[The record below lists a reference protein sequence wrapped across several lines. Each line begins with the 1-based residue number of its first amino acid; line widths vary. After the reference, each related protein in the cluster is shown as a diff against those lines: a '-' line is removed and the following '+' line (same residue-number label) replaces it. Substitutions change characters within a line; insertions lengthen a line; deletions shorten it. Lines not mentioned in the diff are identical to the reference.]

1 MVTTEDILTAYYD
14 CRRNKRTTA
23 AAIVYEMD
31 YESKVE
37 ELRDRINSRTYQPS
51 KSICF
56 VVLRPRRREVFAAAF
71 EDRIIHHYIA
81 ERLEPLFEEAFSPKT
96 FNCRKGK
103 GQLYGIGQLKKDIR
117 TCSENFTK
125 DCYVMKLDIQSFF
138 MSINKKMLAEMI
150 DDFIVEHY
158 EGKDKSDLRY
168 LSKLVIMHEP
178 QKNCEK
184 HSPAEFWE
192 PLPYNKSLFTNKE
205 GHGIAIGNLFAQLF
219 ANFLLNVLDWYLIHG
234 LSFSY
239 VGRYVDDFYIVS
251 KSRKRLS
258 NAVPKIREMLARYGL
273 TLHPK
278 KFYLQHYSKGVDFTG
293 GIIKFGRVYT
303 KNRNVYNFI
312 RSVKALNRAHTLRD
326 TEKAIQSVNSYLGLL
341 HHCAEYGLRRKVLN
355 MVEKHVFKYVAI
367 KGHFDYLVI
376 KAKYRKRHI
385 IIKHIRNGTLW
396 RKSRNHHN
404 KRNERGANSNVIHPF
419 LDND

>member
-1 MVTTEDILTAYYD
+1 MAYYD

-23 AAIVYEMD
+23 AAITYEMD
-31 YESKVE
+31 YESKVV

-81 ERLEPLFEEAFSPKT
+81 ARLEPLFEEAFSPRT

-103 GQLYGIGQLKKDIR
+103 GQLYGIGQLKQDIR
-117 TCSENFTK
+117 ACSENFTK

-150 DDFIVEHY
+150 DGFIIERY
-158 EGKDKSDLRY
+158 NGDDKEDLRY
-168 LSKLVIMHEP
+168 LARLVIMHEP

-184 HSPAEFWE
+184 HSPVEFWE
-192 PLPYNKSLFTNKE
+192 PLPPNKSLFTNKE

-234 LSFSY
+234 LSFTY
-239 VGRYVDDFYIVS
+239 VGRYVDDFYVVS
-251 KSRKRLS
+251 KSKERLT
-258 NAVPKIREMLARYGL
+258 NAVPKIRELLERYGL

-278 KFYLQHYSKGVDFTG
+278 KFYLQHYSKGMEFTG
-293 GIIKFGRVYT
+293 GIVKFGRVYT
-303 KNRNVYNFI
+303 NNRNVYNFI
-312 RSVKALNRAHTLRD
+312 RSVKALNRAHTLQD
-326 TEKAIQSVNSYLGLL
+326 VEKTMQAVNSYLGLL
-341 HHCAEYGLRRKVLN
+341 HHCTEYGLRRKVLS
-355 MVEKHVFKYVAI
+355 MVEKHVFKYVTI

-376 KAKYRKRHI
+376 KVKYRKRRI
-385 IIKHIRNGTLW
+385 IIKHIKNGTLW
-396 RKSRNHHN
+396 QASRNHYN
-404 KRNERGANSNVIHPF
+404 RRNGHRANTETLHPF
-419 LDND
+419 LSDNSSK